1 MAAVAAKGWQLYI
14 VSSRGKPQHDKS
26 NQKIRE
32 KRCRPTPVETAA
44 AEKTG
49 LDSPGERKVP
59 TCQKHVKNITEE
71 REANPIWLKKER
83 LLPALLLSLHHFI
96 SKSEDTPDVIVVVV
110 LIVPVHIAV
119 IGVHVPR
126 VVVRV
131 LGRRPN
137 TQYQLPVS
145 FA

>member
-1 MAAVAAKGWQLYI
+1 MTEKG
-14 VSSRGKPQHDKS
+14 
-26 NQKIRE
+26 E
-32 KRCRPTPVETAA
+32 
-44 AEKTG
+44 G
-49 LDSPGERKVP
+49 LFPS
-59 TCQKHVKNITEE
+59 
-71 REANPIWLKKER
+71 
-83 LLPALLLSLHHFI
+83 LLLSLHHFI

-145 FA
+145 LLNTRTSFLRPAVGSPFENKTCSPCQTIIRQVLAILIFKLIFILIFCSVFPSCYLFADTVGNQRNLGHFLKR